1 MWRNYSRTSILNV
14 YQFNGA
20 LDSMRMFSIL
30 GLSGD
35 GEFLQK
41 STVINIAVTLKPIH
55 HGINSSK

>member
-1 MWRNYSRTSILNV
+1 
-14 YQFNGA
+14 
-20 LDSMRMFSIL
+20 MRMFSIL